1 MALRLRGA
9 TSGYIELKAPAS
21 AGDNT
26 LTLPTNNGSANQLL
40 KTDGS
45 GNLSWVDDNSGVSLS
60 GSTNNTIAT
69 VTGANALAGEA
80 NFTFD
85 GDTAAIT
92 RSANTAA
99 GLSISNTNNSQ
110 GSAIA
115 QLELS
120 GGDNAHARLQFEC
133 NAVYNTI
140 RSDGTGNLRVFKGS
154 DERFC
159 IVSNGDVG
167 VGITTPTTQSG
178 RVLHLHAPNQQRFH
192 MTNATTGSSS
202 TDGFEI
208 IVEEGTNVRIRNFE
222 AGALMFDSGGPNN
235 EAMRINS
242 AGNVGIGTTNPLR
255 KFHVEDSNSELA
267 LFSSTKATG
276 SYVNFKLGANGA
288 ELGMI
293 GSGAEILSGGADASD
308 FGIRAVGDIC
318 ISSGGHAER
327 MRIDA
332 SGRLL
337 IATTASFNGGILC
350 IGSGQGTNHPSGEG
364 VKLAPTANTI
374 TFLDSSSNTSD
385 KGNIQ
390 LWNTIY
396 NNCSAKVEL
405 YHPAANTGGIQL
417 HTHDGTNLVE
427 RLMVLQNGVVLIQA
441 TSSDMNSADN
451 LGYTFTRHTTSP
463 YLRVKHGGSGSGYA
477 NHTLIHFVGAS
488 SMIGEVKQ
496 DGDGTITYASS
507 SDYRLKEN
515 IVDLTGAITRLKNL
529 KPKRFN
535 FKINSGLTKDGF
547 LAHELQEVVPE
558 SVNGTKDEV
567 VTADSKV
574 NNPALADLEI
584 GDPVYQTA
592 DASRVVPLITAALKE
607 AIAKI
612 ETLETKVAALESA

>member
-1 MALRLRGA
+1 MVFRTNGNYTR
-9 TSGYIELKAPAS
+9 
-21 AGDNT
+21 
-26 LTLPTNNGSANQLL
+26 LTLDNAGNMGLGTGNNIDRQFHIQGSAPIIKLE
-40 KTDGS
+40 D
-45 GNLSWVDDNSGVSLS
+45 
-60 GSTNNTIAT
+60 
-69 VTGANALAGEA
+69 TGGGYSE
-80 NFTFD
+80 
-85 GDTAAIT
+85 I
-92 RSANTAA
+92 SANTAV
-99 GLSISNTNNSQ
+99 LSLRADQGNTQSSSYINFQ
-110 GSAIA
+110 
-115 QLELS
+115 
-120 GGDNAHARLQFEC
+120 
-133 NAVYNTI
+133 V
-140 RSDGTGNLRVFKGS
+140 DGTERLR
-154 DERFC
+154 
-159 IVSNGDVG
+159 ILSNGDIGFG
-167 VGITTPTTQSG
+167 VSAPTTQSG
-178 RVLHLHAPNQQRFH
+178 RVLHLHAGAAQQRFH
-192 MTNATTGSSS
+192 MTNNTTGSGAS
-202 TDGFEI
+202 DGFEI
-208 IVEEGTNVRIRNFE
+208 IVEQSANVRIRNFE
-222 AGALMFDSGGPNN
+222 AGALMFDTGGSNN
-235 EAMRINS
+235 EAMRI
-242 AGNVGIGTTNPLR
+242 
-255 KFHVEDSNSELA
+255 DS
-267 LFSSTKATG
+267 
-276 SYVNFKLGANGA
+276 
-288 ELGMI
+288 
-293 GSGAEILSGGADASD
+293 
-308 FGIRAVGDIC
+308 
-318 ISSGGHAER
+318 
-327 MRIDA
+327 

-337 IATTASFNGGILC
+337 LGTTSSYNGGILC

-364 VKLAPTANTI
+364 VKLAPSANTI

-441 TSSDMNSADN
+441 TSSDMNSANN

-463 YLRVKHGGSGSGYA
+463 YLRVKHGGSGSSYA

-574 NNPALADLEI
+574 NNPVLADLEI